1 MSSIAAGSVGSTLP
15 SMIMTN
21 GKQPK
26 LEPKA
31 GASVGTKGMG
41 TAGGSA
47 GTSTGAAA
55 SGSTDKHESWQMELL
70 MERLRG
76 KAKSSQYKSFQDMS
90 KSVRMSL
97 LVIAFCWGFG
107 FTLFNVDVFV
117 GKTLCL
123 RCCGEV

>member
-47 GTSTGAAA
+47 GASTGAAA
-55 SGSTDKHESWQMELL
+55 SVSTDKHESWQMELL

-97 LVIAFCWGFG
+97 LVIAFFWGFG
-107 FTLFNVDVFV
+107 FTLFNVDVFE